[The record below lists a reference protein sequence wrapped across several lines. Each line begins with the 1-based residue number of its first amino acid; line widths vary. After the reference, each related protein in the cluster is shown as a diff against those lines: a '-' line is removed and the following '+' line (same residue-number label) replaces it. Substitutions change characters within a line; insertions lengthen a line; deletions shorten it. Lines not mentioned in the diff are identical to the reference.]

1 MRHAPAFLA
10 KLDPRQQTP
19 ANALKLNCAIGLL
32 ALASGRTSDLILL
45 SVFGALT
52 LYFLAMISLLV
63 LRVKEPSLPR
73 PFLTPCYPFFPWIA
87 LLLSLMTFLAILLS
101 HRTLG
106 FLYLALMFV
115 SFVIHRRTASL
126 AAPL

>member
-1 MRHAPAFLA
+1 M
-10 KLDPRQQTP
+10 
-19 ANALKLNCAIGLL
+19 I

-52 LYFLAMISLLV
+52 LYIFAMISLLV
-63 LRVKEPSLPR
+63 LREKEPSLPR

-87 LLLSLMTFLAILLS
+87 LVLSLMTFLAILVS

-106 FLYLALMFV
+106 CLYLGLMV
-115 SFVIHRRTASL
+115 LSLMIHRRTASM
-126 AAPL
+126 A